1 MRDFLALSSAPSL
14 PDHEIE
20 VEIAAIDVVDRLR
33 RVDQDTV
40 EMIAAS
46 VSECGYLHQ
55 PIAVAAIPGS
65 NRVGLVDGEHRVEA
79 FKRLGRTTIPARVR
93 ELTEA
98 ERQRHEIHANLIRNE
113 LNKLDRARFV
123 GKLAEIYAHENADA
137 RHGGDRKSKKWLA
150 KNQLLN
156 LSNWSAFNK
165 EAARRTGLSE
175 GSIRRDRELA
185 AALSPEV
192 VALIDGSKLADNQ
205 AQLLALAKLPAD
217 QQIAIAKI
225 VAEKPFLSFAGA
237 RVFAGLVPA
246 GGAVREG
253 DRFLARIEP
262 MLPRM
267 AVADLQTL
275 ITMAQAEI
283 AGRTPPA
290 KPARAKT
297 GASA

>member
-1 MRDFLALSSAPSL
+1 MRDFLALSSVPSL

-20 VEIAAIDVVDRLR
+20 VEIAAIDIVDRLR

-46 VSECGYLHQ
+46 VSECTYLHQ

-65 NRVGLVDGEHRVEA
+65 NRVSLVDGEHRIEA
-79 FKRLGRTTIPARVR
+79 FKRLGRTTIPARIR
-93 ELTEA
+93 EMTEA

-123 GKLAEIYAHENADA
+123 GKLAELYADDNTDA
-137 RHGGDRKSKKWLA
+137 RNGGDRKSKKWLA

-192 VALIDGSKLADNQ
+192 VALIAGSKLADNQ
-205 AQLLALAKLPAD
+205 SQLRALAKLPAE
-217 QQIAIAKI
+217 QQIAIAKV
-225 VAEKPFLSFAGA
+225 VAEKPFLSFSGA
-237 RVFAGLVPA
+237 RAFAGLVPA
-246 GGAVREG
+246 GGTVREG
-253 DRFLARIEP
+253 DKLLERIKPNLERLSAP
-262 MLPRM
+262 
-267 AVADLQTL
+267 DLRTL
-275 ITMAQAEI
+275 IQMAEKRLAELD
-283 AGRTPPA
+283 AEA
-290 KPARAKT
+290 KPARAKKG
-297 GASA
+297 GAA

>member
-1 MRDFLALSSAPSL
+1 MRDIINLTSSPTL

-20 VEIAAIDVVDRLR
+20 VEIAAIDIVDRLR

-79 FKRLGRTTIPARVR
+79 FKRLGRTTIPARIR

-123 GKLAEIYAHENADA
+123 GKLATLYAAENGDA
-137 RHGGDRKSKKWLA
+137 RNGGDRKSKKWLA

-185 AALSPEV
+185 AALSPDV
-192 VALIDGSKLADNQ
+192 VALIEGSKLADNQ
-205 AQLLALAKLPAD
+205 AQLQALAKLPAE
-217 QQIAIAKI
+217 QQIAIAKV
-225 VAEKPFLSFAGA
+225 VAEKPFLSFAAA

-246 GGAVREG
+246 GGTVREG
-253 DRFLARIEP
+253 DKLLERIKPNLER
-262 MLPRM
+262 LS
-267 AVADLQTL
+267 AADLRTL
-275 ITMAQAEI
+275 IQMAEKRLAEL
-283 AGRTPPA
+283 AA
-290 KPARAKT
+290 EALPARAPKGKT
-297 GASA
+297 A